1 MPGHTC
7 RAAPAARPAARRCR
21 RSGRL
26 GGRPTRARG
35 GSPRTASRSTSCT
48 LAPNAAHGTRSGWV
62 RAVVDLCSPHVQP
75 SITRSSHQRSCS
87 TSARRSTSSSVN
99 ANAAPG
105 PSSTSIRQPIRS
117 SLSGMSR
124 AWARHESRS
133 VSGSSSQETSEGF
146 ETTVSPF
153 ASSLFTYSSWIAS
166 ASRSSRVME
175 PQQGRRPREHRRSIA
190 PRTGAACGRRA

>member
-7 RAAPAARPAARRCR
+7 RAAPTARPAARRCR

-26 GGRPTRARG
+26 EAGRRSTRGIA
-35 GSPRTASRSTSCT
+35 RTASRSTSCT

-75 SITRSSHQRSCS
+75 SIARSSHQRSCS

-99 ANAAPG
+99 ATRRPSRRASRSGNRSARACRGCREPG
-105 PSSTSIRQPIRS
+105 PGTSPAA
-117 SLSGMSR
+117 SR
-124 AWARHESRS
+124 GARPRKRA
-133 VSGSSSQETSEGF
+133 SGSSR
-146 ETTVSPF
+146 PF
-153 ASSLFTYSSWIAS
+153 PLCELALHVLLVDRFGESFVAGHGTAAGASSARAS
-166 ASRSSRVME
+166 AI
-175 PQQGRRPREHRRSIA
+175 HR